1 LKFVMAIGEFEV
13 ITIAQNTFIVSAL
26 LLTAT
31 IVLLNYSWKKL
42 KAMVNTMPADKRRV
56 RFNMRSVSDYN
67 EYHKY
72 GYIGAQFIA
81 CVFLSLSLLSALVA
95 VVGMSGVM
103 VGDVTGTYFEENFE
117 FSVVA
122 MRAGVLC
129 LFLGIF
135 SLGIVYLED
144 LVALYK
150 GELSIT
156 LTKLE
161 ELPKRPP
168 LTKARLNIFV
178 FLMIAYT
185 IVLGLIVA
193 LVPYSQWVQITLAIV
208 AGIILIISAR
218 FGYRAYRKI
227 RSKKIPTKPSSD

>member
-1 LKFVMAIGEFEV
+1 MAIGEFEV

-42 KAMVNTMPADKRRV
+42 KAMVNTMPPDKRLV

-150 GELSIT
+150 GEPSIT

-218 FGYRAYRKI
+218 FGYRAYRRI
-227 RSKKIPTKPSSD
+227 RSKKTPTKPSND

>member
-1 LKFVMAIGEFEV
+1 MAIGEFEV

-135 SLGIVYLED
+135 SLGIVYIED

>member
-1 LKFVMAIGEFEV
+1 MAIGEFEV

>member
-1 LKFVMAIGEFEV
+1 MVMSIAEFEV
-13 ITIAQNTFIVSAL
+13 VNIAQNTFIVSAL

-42 KAMVNTMPADKRRV
+42 KAMINTMPPDKRRV

-103 VGDVTGTYFEENFE
+103 AGDITGMYFEENLE

-150 GELSIT
+150 GEPSIT

-161 ELPKRPP
+161 DLPKRPP
-168 LTKARLNIFV
+168 LEKARLSISF
-178 FLMIAYT
+178 FLIIAYT
-185 IVLGLIVA
+185 IILGLIVA

-208 AGIILIISAR
+208 AAIILFIGAR
-218 FGYRAYRKI
+218 FGYRAYLRIRK
-227 RSKKIPTKPSSD
+227 KKTPTKPSSD

>member
-1 LKFVMAIGEFEV
+1 MVMSIAEFEV
-13 ITIAQNTFIVSAL
+13 VNIAQNTFIVSAL

-42 KAMVNTMPADKRRV
+42 KAMINTMPPDKRRV

-72 GYIGAQFIA
+72 GYIGAQFLA
-81 CVFLSLSLLSALVA
+81 CVFLSLSLLGALIA

-103 VGDVTGTYFEENFE
+103 VGDITGIYFEENFE
-117 FSVVA
+117 FSIIA
-122 MRAGVLC
+122 MRIGVLC
-129 LFLGIF
+129 FFLGIF

-150 GELSIT
+150 GEPSIT

-161 ELPKRPP
+161 DLPKRPP
-168 LTKARLNIFV
+168 LEKARLSISF
-178 FLMIAYT
+178 FLIIAYT
-185 IVLGLIVA
+185 IILGLIVA

-208 AGIILIISAR
+208 AAIILFIGAR
-218 FGYRAYRKI
+218 FGYRAYLRIRK
-227 RSKKIPTKPSSD
+227 KKTPTKPSSD

>member
-1 LKFVMAIGEFEV
+1 MAIGELEV

-26 LLTAT
+26 LMTAT

-42 KAMVNTMPADKRRV
+42 KAMVNTMPPDKRRV
-56 RFNMRSVSDYN
+56 RFNTRSVSDYN

-72 GYIGAQFIA
+72 EYIGAQFIA
-81 CVFLSLSLLSALVA
+81 CVFLSLSLLGALVA

-103 VGDVTGTYFEENFE
+103 VGDITGIYFEENFE

-150 GELSIT
+150 GEPSIT
-156 LTKLE
+156 RTKLE

-168 LTKARLNIFV
+168 LEKARLNIFF
-178 FLMIAYT
+178 FLMISYT

-218 FGYRAYRKI
+218 FGNRAYLRI
-227 RSKKIPTKPSSD
+227 RSKKTTIGPSSD